1 MEKPNITPGDGDFAQ
16 ALLKLRSQN
25 SATFDAGFEFLRRC
39 AGDVKTSAALAAVQ
53 EEDPRVLA
61 ALIEILGESRDPQFV
76 DLISEY
82 LEFAN
87 AEVRFW
93 SLVAL
98 KRIGT
103 PNALSVAANHSIYVA
118 SDECVKK
125 CVAK

>member
-1 MEKPNITPGDGDFAQ
+1 MEKSNTTLGEDEFAQ
-16 ALLKLRSQN
+16 ALQKLRSQS
-25 SATFDAGFEFLRRC
+25 SAIFDAGFEFLRRR
-39 AGDVKTSAALAAVQ
+39 ASDVKKSAALAAVQ

-103 PNALSVAANHSIYVA
+103 PSALSIAANHSIYVA

>member
-1 MEKPNITPGDGDFAQ
+1 MEMSNIPLSDGEFAL
-16 ALLKLRSQN
+16 ALQKLRSQS
-25 SATFDAGFEFLRRC
+25 SATFDAGFEFLRRH
-39 AGDVKTSAALAAVQ
+39 ASAVKVSAADAVVQ

-61 ALIEILGESRDPQFV
+61 ALIEILGESRDPQFI

-82 LEFAN
+82 LESNN

-103 PNALSVAANHSIYVA
+103 SSALGVAANHSIYVA